1 MSPDI
6 LQFKTPIILFGNGV
20 TPTHPAVLKKI
31 SEANSILCVDGGADK
46 LEKIGYYPA
55 LILGDLD
62 SLIHDPGKYKCDLMH
77 LDDQSRTDLEKSLE
91 WCFSRGI
98 KDLSLVG
105 FSGGRD
111 DHTVAVLW
119 TLLSYAHRMNLVL
132 YSNYSTVQCVK
143 DDASFNTFPGQI
155 ISIIPTNKNTK
166 ITTQGL
172 KFPLNDSSLN
182 SPGHGI
188 SNVADGDQCSIRS
201 TEWVWVFFNFA
212 E

>member
-20 TPTHPAVLKKI
+20 IPKHPVVLNKI
-31 SEANSILCVDGGADK
+31 SKAKSILCVDGGADK
-46 LEKIGYYPA
+46 LEKIGHYPD

-62 SLIHDPGKYKCDLMH
+62 SLIDQPGKYECDVIH

-91 WCFSRGI
+91 WCFKRGI

-111 DHTVAVLW
+111 DHNVAVLW
-119 TLLSYAHRMNLVL
+119 TLLSYAHRMNLVF
-132 YSNYSTVQCVK
+132 YSNYSTVECTK

-172 KFPLNDSSLN
+172 KFPLNNSSLN
-182 SPGHGI
+182 SSGHGI
-188 SNVADGDQCSIRS
+188 SNVAEGDQCSIQS

>member
-1 MSPDI
+1 MFPDI

-20 TPTHPAVLKKI
+20 IPKHPAVLKKI

-46 LEKIGYYPA
+46 LEKIGHHPD

-62 SLIHDPGKYKCDLMH
+62 SIIDEPGKYECDLIH

-91 WCFSRGI
+91 WCCSRGI

-119 TLLSYAHRMNLVL
+119 TLLSYVHRMNLVL
-132 YSNYSTVQCVK
+132 YSNYSTVQCAK
-143 DDASFNTFPGQI
+143 DDASFNTFPGQT
-155 ISIIPTNKNTK
+155 ISIIPTNKNAI

-172 KFPLNDSSLN
+172 KFPLNNSSLN

-188 SNVADGDQCSIRS
+188 SNVAEGDQCSIQS

>member
-20 TPTHPAVLKKI
+20 IPKHPAVLNKI
-31 SEANSILCVDGGADK
+31 SEANSILCVDGGVDK
-46 LEKIGYYPA
+46 LEKNGHSPD

-62 SLIHDPGKYKCDLMH
+62 SLIHDPGKYECDLIH
-77 LDDQSRTDLEKSLE
+77 LDDQSSTDLEKSLE
-91 WCFSRGI
+91 WCFRRGI

-105 FSGGRD
+105 FSGERD
-111 DHTVAVLW
+111 DHTMAVLW
-119 TLLSYAHRMNLVL
+119 TLLSNSHRMNLVL
-132 YSNYSTVQCVK
+132 YSNYSTVQCTK

-172 KFPLNDSSLN
+172 KFPLNNSSLN

-188 SNVADGDQCSIRS
+188 SNVAEGDQCSIQS

>member
-20 TPTHPAVLKKI
+20 IPKHPVVLNKI
-31 SEANSILCVDGGADK
+31 SKAKSILCVDGGADK
-46 LEKIGYYPA
+46 LEKIGHYPD

-62 SLIHDPGKYKCDLMH
+62 SLIDQPEKYECDVIH
-77 LDDQSRTDLEKSLE
+77 LDDQSKTDLEKSLE
-91 WCFSRGI
+91 WCFKRGI

-111 DHTVAVLW
+111 DHNVAVLW
-119 TLLSYAHRMNLVL
+119 TLLSYAHRMNLVF
-132 YSNYSTVQCVK
+132 YSNYSTVECAK

-155 ISIIPTNKNTK
+155 ISIIPTNKNTI

-172 KFPLNDSSLN
+172 KFPLNNSSLN

-188 SNVADGDQCSIRS
+188 SNVAEGDQCTIQS

>member
-20 TPTHPAVLKKI
+20 IPKHPVVLNKI
-31 SEANSILCVDGGADK
+31 SKAKSILCVDGGADK
-46 LEKIGYYPA
+46 LEKIGHYPD

-62 SLIHDPGKYKCDLMH
+62 SLIDQPGKYECDVIH

-91 WCFSRGI
+91 WCFKRGI

-111 DHTVAVLW
+111 DHNLAVLW
-119 TLLSYAHRMNLVL
+119 TLLSYAHRMNLVF
-132 YSNYSTVQCVK
+132 YSNYSTVECTK

-172 KFPLNDSSLN
+172 KFPLNNSSLN
-182 SPGHGI
+182 SSGHGI
-188 SNVADGDQCSIRS
+188 SNVAEGDQCSIQS

>member
-20 TPTHPAVLKKI
+20 IPKHPVVLNKI
-31 SEANSILCVDGGADK
+31 SKAKSILCVDGGADK
-46 LEKIGYYPA
+46 LEKIGHYPD

-62 SLIHDPGKYKCDLMH
+62 SLIDQPGKYECDVIH

-91 WCFSRGI
+91 WCFKRGI

-111 DHTVAVLW
+111 DHNVAVLW
-119 TLLSYAHRMNLVL
+119 TLLSYAHRMNLVF
-132 YSNYSTVQCVK
+132 YSNYSTVECTK

-155 ISIIPTNKNTK
+155 ISIIPTNKNTI

-172 KFPLNDSSLN
+172 KFPLNNSSLN

-188 SNVADGDQCSIRS
+188 SNVAEGDQCSIQS

>member
-20 TPTHPAVLKKI
+20 IPKHPAVLNKI

-46 LEKIGYYPA
+46 LEKIGHYPD

-62 SLIHDPGKYKCDLMH
+62 SLIDQPGKYECDVIH

-91 WCFSRGI
+91 WCFKRGI

-111 DHTVAVLW
+111 DHNVAVLW
-119 TLLSYAHRMNLVL
+119 PLLSYAHRMNLVF
-132 YSNYSTVQCVK
+132 YSNYSTVECTK

-155 ISIIPTNKNTK
+155 ISIIPTNKNTI

-172 KFPLNDSSLN
+172 KFPLNNSSLN
-182 SPGHGI
+182 SSGHGI
-188 SNVADGDQCSIRS
+188 SNVAEGDQCSIQS